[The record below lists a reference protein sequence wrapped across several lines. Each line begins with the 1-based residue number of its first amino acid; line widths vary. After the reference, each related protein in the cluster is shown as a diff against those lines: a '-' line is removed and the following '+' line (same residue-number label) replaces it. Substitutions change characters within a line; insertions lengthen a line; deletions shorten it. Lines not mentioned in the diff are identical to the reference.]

1 MKKTILWIPR
11 VLGVV
16 LGLTLTTFAVADGLG
31 VSDRI
36 ETATQRR
43 YAGVIT
49 AVDASSVTIQAK
61 TAVTARVVAG
71 TTRVVIDGNVVRP
84 ADLRATM
91 NAKAELGLD
100 DVWASIVVSTK

>member
-16 LGLTLTTFAVADGLG
+16 FGLTLTTFAVADALG
-31 VSDRI
+31 VAERI
-36 ETATQRR
+36 ETATQR
-43 YAGVIT
+43 YFAGVIT
-49 AVDASSVTIQAK
+49 ATDANSVTIQGKA
-61 TAVTARVVAG
+61 AVTGRVSG
-71 TTRVVIDGNVVRP
+71 DTRVVIDGQTARP

-91 NAKAELGLD
+91 SAKAELGLD